1 MMNRKWSHGR
11 FVAPLK
17 ISSSN
22 NSQDSAPN
30 IADEQSFVIEMILFF
45 KKCAVLIAL
54 VVIFPLLPCPEKRRD
69 ERRNSKDSA
78 APPDSAC
85 SKPQLSKKCIFRI
98 LIILT
103 WVLEHAPRE
112 KILSMVSFL
121 IFVHKNVYR
130 IRFQVIKIGSW
141 EGFEKIEF
149 FSLFLMRKQ
158 LSSGQNWFLRP
169 HFFLIRGMFA
179 F

>member
-1 MMNRKWSHGR
+1 MNRKWAHGR

-30 IADEQSFVIEMILFF
+30 MADEQSYVIEMILFF

-54 VVIFPLLPCPEKRRD
+54 VVIFLLLPCPEKRRD

-78 APPDSAC
+78 AAPDSAC

-103 WVLEHAPRE
+103 WVLNMHQE
-112 KILSMVSFL
+112 KRSCLWYLFWFSCTKMYIELDSKWSKSGVEKVLRKSSFSHISL
-121 IFVHKNVYR
+121 
-130 IRFQVIKIGSW
+130 W
-141 EGFEKIEF
+141 ENDFPVVKSGFWGHI
-149 FSLFLMRKQ
+149 S
-158 LSSGQNWFLRP
+158 
-169 HFFLIRGMFA
+169 H
-179 F
+179 